1 MQATCQNSSP
11 DIIMRRHQSR
21 AVSMATR
28 VEKPVMT
35 IRLLLSQLVASKF
48 YDNYTVVITP
58 IIVQLSG
65 AQRLLPVIPTPCI
78 VKISRGQLR
87 YILLKRASI
96 AFILFYQSAR
106 IMERS
111 F

>member
-11 DIIMRRHQSR
+11 DIIMRRHQAR
-21 AVSMATR
+21 AVSMVTR
-28 VEKPVMT
+28 VENHVMT
-35 IRLLLSQLVASKF
+35 IRLLLLQSVASQS

-58 IIVQLSG
+58 IIVQLSR
-65 AQRLLPVIPTPCI
+65 AQRLLLVIPTPCI
-78 VKISRGQLR
+78 LKISRGQFR
-87 YILLKRASI
+87 YILLRRASI

-111 F
+111 C